1 MKTINRLFSNPAAFK
16 NFLVL
21 VLLLIS
27 MFTFGQTG
35 GTHPGY
41 DPTGAPSGMSVPID
55 GGILT
60 AILALSSLGT
70 MLLKK
75 KKGDKKI
82 DGD

>member
-1 MKTINRLFSNPAAFK
+1 MKTINRLFSKMLILK
-16 NFLVL
+16 NYLVL
-21 VLLLIS
+21 IMLLIS
-27 MFTFGQTG
+27 MIAVGQTG

-55 GGILT
+55 GGILM
-60 AILALSSLGT
+60 AVLSLCSLGS

-75 KKGDKKI
+75 KKGNKKM